1 MEPSLLQ
8 PAGTGDSCSLVETCT
23 ISIELRQRIT
33 ELERNTSIDPL
44 TGLWN
49 RAHFDQIVEKELD
62 RSVRY
67 HQPLSLLLLDLDHFG
82 RINAEHGRPAG
93 DAALREFARVT
104 LAATSVS
111 DEYFRWSGD
120 QFAVLTIGTGYR
132 AAARLA
138 KNLREIV
145 ANHRFPGVGRITVS
159 IGVAE
164 HNSAEDTPD
173 WLRRAETMLAA
184 AKQKGRDR
192 VLVDPQGSSDQWASN
207 RSISALH
214 LVWHE
219 AYECGEPTIDGQHYK
234 LFELA
239 NQLIEEF
246 LASNDN
252 FERIAPAYAC
262 LAEHIAQHFSD
273 EEAILSR
280 SGYARLDAHR
290 RAHAG
295 LLGHATRLRDA
306 VLTGDARLGA
316 LIEFIA
322 DDVVAQ
328 HLFKADRD
336 FFPLFSRL

>member
-1 MEPSLLQ
+1 MEPDVIQQ
-8 PAGTGDSCSLVETCT
+8 PRAGENCPLVETCT
-23 ISIELRQRIT
+23 MSMKLRDRIT
-33 ELERNTSIDPL
+33 ELESQTSIDPP

-49 RAHFDQIVEKELD
+49 RAHFDQIIEKELD

-67 HQPLSLLLLDLDHFG
+67 HQPLSLLLLDIDHFR
-82 RINAEHGRPAG
+82 RINDEHGRQAG

-104 LAATSVS
+104 LAATSVA
-111 DEYFRWSGD
+111 DEYFRWGD
-120 QFAVLTIGTGYR
+120 DGFAVLTIGTGYR

-145 ANHRFPGVGRITVS
+145 ANHRFPGVGRVTVS

-164 HNSAEDTPD
+164 HNSAEDTRD
-173 WLRRAETMLAA
+173 WLRRADAMLGA
-184 AKQKGRDR
+184 AKQKGGDR
-192 VLVDPQGSSDQWASN
+192 VSVDPQGSSDQWASN

-219 AYECGEPTIDGQHYK
+219 AYECGEPTIDGQHYR

-246 LASNDN
+246 LSSNDN
-252 FERIAPAYAC
+252 FERIAPAYEC

-280 SGYARLDAHR
+280 SGYARLDAHH

-295 LLGHATRLRDA
+295 LLAHATRLRDA
-306 VLTGDARLGA
+306 VLNGDARLGA

>member
-1 MEPSLLQ
+1 MEPNLLEKAD
-8 PAGTGDSCSLVETCT
+8 AGESCSRVETCVT
-23 ISIELRQRIT
+23 NIELHSRIT
-33 ELERNTSIDPL
+33 ELERHARIDPL

-49 RAHFDQIVEKELD
+49 RAQFNQIVEKELD

-67 HQPLSLLLLDLDHFG
+67 HQPVSLLLLDIDHFK
-82 RINAEHGRPAG
+82 RINDEHGRQAG
-93 DAALREFARVT
+93 DAVLREFARVT
-104 LAATSVS
+104 LAATTVS
-111 DEYFRWSGD
+111 DEYFRWGGD
-120 QFAVLTIGTGYR
+120 RFAALTIGTGYR

-145 ANHRFPGVGRITVS
+145 ANHRFPGVGRVTVS

-164 HNSAEDTPD
+164 HNSAEDTQD
-173 WLRRAETMLAA
+173 WLRRADAMLGS

-192 VLVDPQGSSDQWASN
+192 VSVDPQGSSDHWASD
-207 RSISALH
+207 RGASALH
-214 LVWHE
+214 LVWQE

-239 NQLIEEF
+239 NHLIEEF

-252 FERIAPAYAC
+252 FERIAPAYEC
-262 LAEHIAQHFSD
+262 LAEHIAQHFTD
-273 EEAILSR
+273 EEAILLR
-280 SGYARLDAHR
+280 SGYARLEAHR

-295 LLGHATRLRDA
+295 LLGHAARLRDA
-306 VLTGDARLGA
+306 VLNGDARLGA

-322 DDVVAQ
+322 DDVVAR

>member
-1 MEPSLLQ
+1 MEALLIQ
-8 PAGTGDSCSLVETCT
+8 QAGAGENCPLVETCAM
-23 ISIELRQRIT
+23 SIELRNRIT
-33 ELERNTSIDPL
+33 ELERHASIDPL

-67 HQPLSLLLLDLDHFG
+67 HQPLSLLLLDIDHFQ
-82 RINAEHGRPAG
+82 RINDEYGRQAG

-104 LAATSVS
+104 RIATSVS
-111 DEYFRWSGD
+111 DEYFRWGGEE
-120 QFAVLTIGTGYR
+120 FAVLTIGTGYR

-173 WLRRAETMLAA
+173 WLRRADAMLGS

-192 VLVDPQGSSDQWASN
+192 VSVDPQGSSDQWASD
-207 RSISALH
+207 RGTAALH

-234 LFELA
+234 LFELS
-239 NQLIEEF
+239 NHLIEEF

-252 FERIAPAYAC
+252 FERIAPAYEC
-262 LAEHIAQHFSD
+262 LVEHIAQHFSD

-280 SGYARLDAHR
+280 CGYSRLDAHR
-290 RAHAG
+290 RAHLG

-306 VLTGDARLGA
+306 VVTGDARLGA

-322 DDVVAQ
+322 DDVVAR

-336 FFPLFSRL
+336 FFPLFSRI